1 MTSQTAWEIAL
12 RLLREQRLGV
22 LGTNHQG
29 HAYTSLVAFVATGDV
44 HRLYFATTRAT
55 RKYNNLAK
63 DQQVALL
70 IDNRSRQETVLYEA
84 AALSAYGQATEV
96 SSGEREFALDLYLA
110 KHPELKTFVSSP
122 STALFRISIASYH
135 LVQRFQNV
143 TEFRMDGCTS

>member
-1 MTSQTAWEIAL
+1 MTSPTAWDIAL
-12 RLLREQRLGV
+12 KLLREQRLGI

-29 HAYTSLVAFVATGDV
+29 HAYTSLVAFVATEDV
-44 HRLYFATTRAT
+44 RCLYFATTRAT

-63 DQQVALL
+63 DQHVALL
-70 IDNRSRQETVLYEA
+70 VDNRAHQETVLYEA
-84 AALSAYGQATEV
+84 TALSAYGQAREILNE
-96 SSGEREFALDLYLA
+96 ERDIALTLYLA

-122 STALFRISIASYH
+122 STALFRISVASYH